1 MRRIS
6 GNNDIWIW
14 AEQRNGRLMD
24 VSLQILGKA
33 RELAEEMGGKAV
45 AVLLGNDIDSLAEEL
60 IAYGAEEVYLISD
73 PQLTHYQSDAY
84 TRLISELV
92 ERAKPE
98 IMLLGATAIGMDL
111 APSVAAR
118 VKTGLTAHCSNL
130 YIDKIEGEPKLIAS
144 VPGYGGGMIV
154 NISCPKRIPQ
164 MATVSSGV
172 AEKPSRSEGRKGE
185 IIRVNVELREADF
198 RAKTIEMFEE
208 EPEGIPIDK
217 ADIVVSGGYGMKSA
231 GGFESLKEIADLLGA
246 AVGGTRRAVE
256 EGWMKEDRMI
266 GVSGKIISP
275 KLLISFGASGA
286 NHWTAGFIGANKVL
300 AIDSDPDAP
309 VFDVCDIGIVD
320 DLNEVIP
327 IMINKIKESL
337 VKS

>member
-1 MRRIS
+1 MS
-6 GNNDIWIW
+6 TNNDILIW

-45 AVLLGNDIDSLAEEL
+45 AVLLGNDIDGLAEEL
-60 IAYGAEEVYLISD
+60 RAYGADEVYLISD
-73 PQLTHYQSDAY
+73 PQLSHYQSDAY
-84 TRLISELV
+84 TRLISELI
-92 ERAKPE
+92 EKAKPE

-111 APSVAAR
+111 APSIAAR
-118 VKTGLTAHCSNL
+118 VKTGLTAHCSGL
-130 YIDKIEGEPKLIAS
+130 FIDKIEGQPKLIAS
-144 VPGYGGGMIV
+144 VPGFGGGISV

-164 MATVSSGV
+164 MVTVSSGV

-185 IIRVNVELREADF
+185 VIRVNVELNKDDF
-198 RAKTIEMFEE
+198 RAKTIEIFEE
-208 EPEGIPIDK
+208 QPEGIPIDK
-217 ADIVVSGGYGMKSA
+217 ADIVVAGGYGMKSA
-231 GGFESLKEIADLLGA
+231 GGFDLLKELADLLGA

-256 EGWMKEDRMI
+256 EGWIPESSMI

-286 NHWTAGFIGANKVL
+286 NHWTAGFVGANKVL
-300 AIDSDPDAP
+300 AVDSDAEAP
-309 VFDVCDIGIVD
+309 VFNVCDIGIVD

-327 IMINKIKESL
+327 IMIKKIKETLMKVDS
-337 VKS
+337 